1 MNSMIAFIG
10 GVLIGGLSVSLYFR
24 SKLSHLGATILDKR
38 VIIDILKEYTK
49 TQDNVNAKKA
59 KTKASRKKGVEEKG

>member
-1 MNSMIAFIG
+1 MIITFLS
-10 GVLIGGLSVSLYFR
+10 GVLIGGLGVGLYFYR
-24 SKLSHLGATILDKR
+24 KLSRLGSAILDKH

-49 TQDNVNAKKA
+49 TQDTVNAKKA

>member
-1 MNSMIAFIG
+1 MNSIMLFISG
-10 GVLIGGLSVSLYFR
+10 AMVGGLWSYFYFR
-24 SKLSHLGATILDKR
+24 SKLSQMTTTVLDKH